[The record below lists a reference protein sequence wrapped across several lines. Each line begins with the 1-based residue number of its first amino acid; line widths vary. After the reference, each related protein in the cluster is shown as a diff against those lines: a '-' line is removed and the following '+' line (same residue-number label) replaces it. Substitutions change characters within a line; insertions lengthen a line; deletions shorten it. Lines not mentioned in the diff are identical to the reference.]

1 MIIYYFLFLF
11 FFWRW
16 GVQLLTDSLAN
27 QVFSQQARKL
37 FGALSKKVTCNQ
49 SHTEEA
55 RAGAMKSMEH
65 RIPCWSS
72 G

>member
-1 MIIYYFLFLF
+1 M
-11 FFWRW
+11 
-16 GVQLLTDSLAN
+16 LTDSLAN

-37 FGALSKKVTCNQ
+37 FRALSKKLICNQ
-49 SHTEEA
+49 NHTEEA

-65 RIPCWSS
+65 RSPWWSN